1 MTTDYIHRFLG
12 SLKTAVAT
20 AEAELANAKEPV
32 VRKAL
37 ENSIATTIDSHR
49 ILAEHITKAR
59 LAGLLKLGHPISEIF
74 PLTSGQDSSV
84 YKARNFNVSIGIE
97 NDDLIIYIPDLS
109 VYDLSEDKIYTNDE
123 DIADVVSHCFSR
135 ADFINECAG
144 TSAKPSELFDY
155 VNWQSPS
162 AALSELKED

>member
-12 SLKTAVAT
+12 NIKVAVEA
-20 AEAELANAKEPV
+20 AENELSKAKEPI

-37 ENSIATTIDSHR
+37 EDSIAATIDSHR
-49 ILAEHITKAR
+49 ILAEHITKAQ

-74 PLTSGQDSSV
+74 PLTSGQSCSV

-97 NDDLIIYIPDLS
+97 NNDLIIYIPDLS
-109 VYDLSEDKIYTNDE
+109 GYDLSVDKVYTNDE

-135 ADFINECAG
+135 ADFFNECAG
-144 TSAKPSELFDY
+144 TSAKPSDLFDY

-162 AALSELKED
+162 SALPELKED